1 MSRTLAPLVLLAL
14 AGTAHAQ
21 PAAEAT
27 TTATDAGAATP
38 GWRLELGSSTRF
50 LRSPSAVAVT
60 TDPLGSFVMSA
71 ERHLTTL
78 VMPRALAL
86 DLGLEATWA
95 NGSASGRMFQT
106 LDTTIGTNDLIVGA
120 HASARFLRIL
130 GVTARAG
137 VGATRAALAIAPGGQ
152 MASVDDHGWGRIAA
166 ASLGAEVDPIALPE
180 LRLGFSLDVG
190 YVATSGVE
198 LHAYPSNRPDPD
210 RSIETAYESVGRLSL
225 DGWMM
230 HFGAHLSF

>member
-1 MSRTLAPLVLLAL
+1 MSRTLTSLVLLAL

-27 TTATDAGAATP
+27 AATATDVGAP

-60 TDPLGSFVMSA
+60 TDQLGSFVMSA

-78 VMPRALAL
+78 GMPRDLAL

-106 LDTTIGTNDLIVGA
+106 LDTTIGTNDLIGGV

-137 VGATRAALAIAPGGQ
+137 VGATRAALAIARSGQ
-152 MASVDDHGWGRIAA
+152 MASVDDHGWGRIAT
-166 ASLGAEVDPIALPE
+166 ASLGAEIDPIAQPQ
-180 LRLGFSLDVG
+180 LRLGFSFDVG

-198 LHAYPSNRPDPD
+198 MHAYPSNRPDPD